1 MKEKLT
7 IKDKTFV
14 PYIKNEEIEKA
25 IDKVAEQ
32 IEADF
37 RDKKDIPI
45 MICVLNGSVM
55 FCAELMKRIE
65 IPLEFTSIRLASYE
79 GTTSTGVTRKVLGLT
94 TAIKNRDVI
103 VVEDIVDTG
112 KTIVDLYNLLIEA
125 GAREVKICTMLL
137 KPEVYK
143 KDLKLD
149 YVGMEIGNKFIVGF
163 GLDYDHIGRN
173 YKDIYIL
180 NED

>member
-1 MKEKLT
+1 MLHE
-7 IKDKTFV
+7 D
-14 PYIKNEEIEKA
+14 IEK
-25 IDKVAEQ
+25 VVFTEEQ
-32 IEADF
+32 IQTRIAELAKEITNDYK
-37 RDKKDIPI
+37 DAKDIPI
-45 MICVLNGSVM
+45 MVCVLNGSVM

-65 IPLEFTSIRLASYE
+65 IPLEFSSIRLASYE

-94 TAIKNRDVI
+94 TAIKNRSVI

-125 GAREVKICTMLL
+125 GARDVKICTMLL

-143 KDLKLD
+143 RDLKLD
-149 YVGMEIGNKFIVGF
+149 YVGMEISNKFIVGF
-163 GLDYDHIGRN
+163 GLDYDQLGRN

-180 NED
+180 EGE